1 MNCKPINSYF
11 PKIFRFTWQQF
22 TYITFTDLYA
32 YTARVK
38 SDVTADTMPH
48 CLHSIFTF
56 FSSSSKEYSI
66 LCFKH
71 CPVEGNHS
79 NKPPIRVKRS
89 KYLISTTQLWIEIHM
104 EDFLFLPTLKLSSY
118 SSFYQRY
125 KRPRTAS
132 RGKIN
137 HLKKH

>member
-1 MNCKPINSYF
+1 MNCKPKEINSYF

-89 KYLISTTQLWIEIHM
+89 KYHVSTTQMWREIRRISYSY
-104 EDFLFLPTLKLSSY
+104 LLLSSHPTQV
-118 SSFYQRY
+118 FINA
-125 KRPRTAS
+125 T
-132 RGKIN
+132 RGRGQLRVAKLII
-137 HLKKH
+137 